1 MATRTVKTTMVYT
14 HVLEPWNGLR
24 PPVRVRRGRQHGTI
38 EHGRR
43 LTVNGVQQT
52 FQRTVKRAKLA
63 KRVTPHTLRH
73 TAATLLLRNG
83 CPIGYIKE
91 VLGHSRLET
100 TCRYYLGVLDKV
112 DTKRAF
118 DQYML
123 IGDDSS
129 LTR

>member
-1 MATRTVKTTMVYT
+1 MDP
-14 HVLEPWNGLR
+14 EISR
-24 PPVRVRRGRQHGTI
+24 PPPGQQPGSLCDTARPPSHRQW
-38 EHGRR
+38 
-43 LTVNGVQQT
+43 VQQM
-52 FQRTVKRAKLA
+52 FQRTVKRAKLG

-100 TCRYYLGVLDKV
+100 TCRYYLGVLNKV